1 MSIIDK
7 YFKYIFYVIC
17 CYNYKT
23 WLFFNILFY
32 FLRNKFINR
41 NYHITNQRNNN
52 TDSTQ
57 SYLLETDNIPLSF
70 DEISDDIVKPDTIF
84 IEFINEQTDFF
95 IQKMMEIQMKKLKK
109 IL

>member
-1 MSIIDK
+1 MLFAAIIIRLGC
-7 YFKYIFYVIC
+7 FLIFYFI
-17 CYNYKT
+17 
-23 WLFFNILFY
+23 FY
-32 FLRNKFINR
+32 ESKFINR

-70 DEISDDIVKPDTIF
+70 DEISDDIVKPETTF
-84 IEFINEQTDFF
+84 IEFINEQADFF

-109 IL
+109 IF